1 MIHLIETTSD
11 LEQFCTHLAQQ
22 PFITVDLEFL
32 REKTYYAELCLIQ
45 VGTLEQAAII
55 DPIAPK
61 LNMSA
66 FFAILNNPNIVKV
79 FHSGRQDIEILYKL
93 TGKIPNP
100 VFDTQIAA
108 MVCGR
113 GESVS
118 YESLV
123 KNTLHIDLDKSCR
136 CSNWSLRPLDPKQL
150 KYALAD
156 VTHLVHIYQH
166 LKDELAASGRE
177 SWFESETKQLCNPET
192 YCVEPYDAWQRIK
205 HRSHNAYMLTVLREL
220 AAWREQRAQS
230 RNTPRQSIIKDD
242 CLINIASICPNNAEE
257 LGQIRNIRKDV
268 ATGKLAGEI
277 LDVIELCKKIKPA
290 NYVVP
295 PKEKSLS
302 TGAMALYE
310 LLKLLL
316 KIRSQEQGVVAKLI
330 ASDEDLKALANF
342 KDKNNPVLE
351 GWRYEIF
358 GQDAEQLRNGKL
370 CICFDKEHRSIALKK
385 AASETEAAA
394 NCID

>member
-11 LEQFCTHLAQQ
+11 LEEFCTHLAAQ

-45 VGTLEQAAII
+45 VGTTEQAAII
-55 DPIAPK
+55 DPLAPK
-61 LNMSA
+61 LDMSS
-66 FFAILNNPNIVKV
+66 FFAILNNPQIVKV
-79 FHSGRQDIEILYKL
+79 FHSGRQDIEILFKL
-93 TGKIPNP
+93 SHHIPTP

-108 MVCGR
+108 MVCGY

-123 KNTLHIDLDKSCR
+123 KNILHIELDKSCR
-136 CSNWSLRPLDPKQL
+136 CSNWGLRPLDPKQL

-156 VTHLVHIYQH
+156 VTHLVHIYQN
-166 LKDELAASGRE
+166 LKNELAVSGRE
-177 SWFESETKQLCNPET
+177 SWFRSETELLSNPET
-192 YCVEPYDAWQRIK
+192 YHVEPYDAWQRIK

-230 RNTPRQSIIKDD
+230 KNTPRQSIIKDD
-242 CLINIASICPNNAEE
+242 CLINIASICPHTPEE

-268 ATGKLAGEI
+268 AAGKLAGEI
-277 LDVIELCKKIKPA
+277 LDVIALCEKIKPE

-302 TGAMALYE
+302 SGAQALYE

-330 ASDEDLKALANF
+330 ASDNDLKALAAF

-351 GWRYEIF
+351 GWRYDIF
-358 GQDAEQLRNGKL
+358 GHDAVELRNGKL

-385 AASETEAAA
+385 TAPETEAVA
-394 NCID
+394 N